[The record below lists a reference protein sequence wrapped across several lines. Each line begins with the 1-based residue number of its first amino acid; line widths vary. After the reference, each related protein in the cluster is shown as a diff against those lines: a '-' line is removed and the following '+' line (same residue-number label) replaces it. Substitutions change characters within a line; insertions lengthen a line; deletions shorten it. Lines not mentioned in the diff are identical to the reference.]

1 MHALDTFNLKLQDI
15 DFVSSQNGEYPLD
28 IMDMD
33 MKTENLT
40 SEMYFSNILGRGS
53 SCCHRPAAGHHP
65 GDCHRVSGE
74 CFSGL
79 LSFNCPLS

>member
-1 MHALDTFNLKLQDI
+1 MHALDTFKLQDI

-53 SCCHRPAAGHHP
+53 AGHCNILLP
-65 GDCHRVSGE
+65 PAGCLSPPRRLP
-74 CFSGL
+74 SGL
-79 LSFNCPLS
+79 RRMFFCSQVL